1 MNDIRFNRGVGG
13 LGRPLA
19 GKDHVSGFLGFVR
32 NEDLPAG
39 FSTTERIKKVFSFE
53 EAIALGIV
61 TDTGVVDITEMYYS
75 IKTAFEAN
83 KAIELYISFQ
93 ELEVTGDGVNERLV
107 LTTDLTK
114 IIEIQ
119 RFAQGE
125 IRQIGVLNPNIAL
138 DTSQIISL
146 QTACNTLEA
155 EHKPVSVIYAA
166 NVTDANFGGL
176 SNLPDLRALSC
187 KNVSVTIGADGG
199 GLGWSI
205 ANNEGWFPS
214 IVGLTIGVASLA
226 KVNENIG
233 WVGRFDVSSN
243 PNNEFDVPAFANG
256 DLIRNTATGLIENL
270 NTKGYIFLIKHI
282 GTAGTYFNDA
292 HTAITETSDYA
303 YLENNRTIDKA
314 VRNCRTY
321 LLPSL
326 NAPLYVNPDG
336 TLTEDTILSFR
347 NNTARAL
354 EEMQRNGEISA
365 FEVTINPTQNVL
377 TTSRIAINVKIV
389 PVGVARN
396 IEVNIGFAVKVG

>member
-19 GKDHVSGFLGFVR
+19 GKDHVSGFLGFTK
-32 NEDLPAG
+32 NDDLPAG
-39 FSTTERIKKVFSFE
+39 FSTTKRVKKVFSLE

-61 TDTGVVDITEMYYS
+61 ANSGVIEITEMYYA

-83 KAIELYISFQ
+83 KSVELYVAFH
-93 ELEVTGDGVNERLV
+93 ELTGTTTLS
-107 LTTDLTK
+107 TDLSK
-114 IIEIQ
+114 IIEVQ
-119 RFAQGE
+119 RYAQGE
-125 IRQIGVLNPNIAL
+125 IRQIGVLNPNIVFA
-138 DTSQIISL
+138 TAQVTAL

-155 EHKPVSVIYAA
+155 EHKPISVIYS
-166 NVTDANFGGL
+166 ANFQVAVL
-176 SNLPDLRALSC
+176 ANLPDLRALSC

-199 GLGWSI
+199 GLGLTI
-205 ANNEGWFPS
+205 ANTKGFHPS

-256 DLIRNTATGLIENL
+256 DLIRNTATGLIESL

-282 GTAGTYFNDA
+282 GTAGTYFNDS
-292 HTAITETSDYA
+292 HTAVTETSDYA

-314 VRNCRTY
+314 VRSCRTY

-377 TTSRIAINVKIV
+377 STSRIAINVKVV

>member
-19 GKDHVSGFLGFVR
+19 GKDHVSGFLGFTKDD
-32 NEDLPAG
+32 DLPAG
-39 FSTTERIKKVFSFE
+39 FTTTERIKKVFSLE

-61 TDTGVVDITEMYYS
+61 ADSGVIEITEMYYA

-83 KAIELYISFQ
+83 KSVELYVAFY
-93 ELEVTGDGVNERLV
+93 ELTGTTTLS
-107 LTTDLTK
+107 TDLSK
-114 IIEIQ
+114 IIEVQ
-119 RFAQGE
+119 RYAQGE
-125 IRQIGVLNPNIAL
+125 IRQIGVLNPNIVFA
-138 DTSQIISL
+138 TAQVTAL

-155 EHKPVSVIYAA
+155 EHKPISVIYSADFQVA
-166 NVTDANFGGL
+166 VLA
-176 SNLPDLRALSC
+176 NLPDLRALSC

-199 GLGWSI
+199 GLGSTI
-205 ANNEGWFPS
+205 ANAEGFFPS

-256 DLIRNTATGLIENL
+256 DLIRNTATGLIESL

-282 GTAGTYFNDA
+282 GTAGTYFNDS
-292 HTAITETSDYA
+292 HTAVTETSDYA

-377 TTSRIAINVKIV
+377 STSRIAINVKVV